1 MSELSNNP
9 MANINPEWDNI
20 YETLCRGN
28 ESVFSQMTSLFTLC
42 AAIGHLIQDFR
53 TLKKKTGK
61 FRWINLN
68 QETEIS
74 ILSAIAWDHGNRD
87 LQLLSDYK
95 QILDIASEYAEGG
108 MHYLYDNFFED
119 YMVNGQLN
127 RPDKLDMEFNLAQ
140 LIEGLR
146 QQQKENLF

>member
-1 MSELSNNP
+1 
-9 MANINPEWDNI
+9 MANINPEWDHI

-42 AAIGHLIQDFR
+42 AAIGHLIQDHR

-61 FRWINLN
+61 FRWVNLN
-68 QETEIS
+68 QETEMS
-74 ILSAIAWDHGNRD
+74 VLSAIAWDHGKRD
-87 LQLLSDYK
+87 LQILSDYK

-127 RPDKLDMEFNLAQ
+127 RPDKLDIEFNLAQ

-146 QQQKENLF
+146 QQQSVF